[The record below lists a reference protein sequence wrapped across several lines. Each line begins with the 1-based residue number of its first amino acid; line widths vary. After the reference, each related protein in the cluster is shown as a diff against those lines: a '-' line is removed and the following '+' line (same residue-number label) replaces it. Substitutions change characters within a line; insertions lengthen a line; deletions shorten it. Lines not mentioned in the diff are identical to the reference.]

1 MNQILE
7 RLSKLFAGNSISDNA
22 IGGIIAAAVC
32 GGIAFAVRRWSSRR
46 ARRVKI
52 RRLLGQRDHDL
63 SDLLELYSDLFP
75 PDGSNYTEEEVAEFI
90 SAGAG
95 VNHARHVPAERI
107 FLLAQIKGEVIGFIW
122 SCYYPRRRAAIIPYY
137 GIDKSVKEARLGVA
151 VYLVRR
157 LIKTL
162 RKCKPSCRNVV
173 FEVQKPNLTLDIA
186 ERRKRFARI
195 RRFKEVG
202 MELGIA
208 IRELDF
214 TYTRPRLSVLDDPLA
229 KEEELVLLIATL
241 DKSSSNL
248 PWAKE
253 LSRES
258 LTQLLDFLYNDCY
271 GDVYAVDDPR
281 YLEFH
286 RYLKTRLSEISLSL
300 PAQVPLK

>member
-1 MNQILE
+1 MNQIVEPLF
-7 RLSKLFAGNSISDNA
+7 KLFAGNSIVDNA
-22 IGGIIAAAVC
+22 LGGIIAAAVC
-32 GGIAFAVRRWSSRR
+32 GGIAFGVKRLS

-52 RRLLGQRDHDL
+52 RRLLKQPDRDL
-63 SDLLELYSDLFP
+63 SELLELYSDLFP
-75 PDGSNYTEEEVAEFI
+75 PDGSNYTEEEIAEFM
-90 SAGAG
+90 SDGAG
-95 VNHARHVPAERI
+95 VDHSRHVPVENI
-107 FLLAQIKGEVIGFIW
+107 FLLAKIKGEVIGFIW

-137 GIDKSVKEARLGVA
+137 GTDKSVKEARSGAGVH
-151 VYLVRR
+151 LVRQ

-202 MELGIA
+202 ALLGIA
-208 IRELDF
+208 IRELEF
-214 TYTRPRLSVLDDPLA
+214 TYTRPRLSVLNDPLA

-241 DKSSSNL
+241 DESSSNL
-248 PWAKE
+248 PSAKE
-253 LSRES
+253 LSHES
-258 LTQLLDFLYNDCY
+258 LTQLLDFLYKDCY

-281 YLEFH
+281 HLEFH
-286 RYLKTRLSEISLSL
+286 RYLEIRLSEISLSL